1 MGVLVQVCQQVRYL
15 TIPELNAEFKK
26 IRNFDPTRVQTEAE
40 DKGRP
45 QERPSK
51 VVFFLLDNSVSMKA
65 NDVDVRQPTLTRFE
79 ACKQC
84 IIRILRENV
93 AATDLVSVV
102 CFGHGVQGVIPAT
115 PKGDG
120 RQLEAAIQTCQIDT
134 MAGTVL
140 FEAVS
145 QCVQT
150 LCFSQGVAPD
160 HFSRWLVCLTDGDD
174 VGSSK
179 DNQFVTNQ
187 LTQCA
192 GRLNM
197 ITITVESKYAKLKP
211 QTVQAVNSWAALI
224 SKAGCVGKYVPA
236 EDASKI
242 MESFN
247 VVAQVLERET
257 RGSIE

>member
-1 MGVLVQVCQQVRYL
+1 MG
-15 TIPELNAEFKK
+15 
-26 IRNFDPTRVQTEAE
+26 
-40 DKGRP
+40 
-45 QERPSK
+45 
-51 VVFFLLDNSVSMKA
+51 
-65 NDVDVRQPTLTRFE
+65 
-79 ACKQC
+79 
-84 IIRILRENV
+84 
-93 AATDLVSVV
+93 
-102 CFGHGVQGVIPAT
+102 
-115 PKGDG
+115 
-120 RQLEAAIQTCQIDT
+120 
-134 MAGTVL
+134 
-140 FEAVS
+140 
-145 QCVQT
+145 
-150 LCFSQGVAPD
+150 SQGGAPD

-211 QTVQAVNSWAALI
+211 QTVQAVTSWAALI